1 MAKSQLLSLT
11 DKQTQVWS
19 LELCTVD
26 VEKTIA
32 ISKGLTINVNFI
44 LENAS
49 FPKHDEQELLLLV
62 TDRETE
68 ARRVGVSWP
77 QILTNILILTSWVFW
92 GQITPNHSS
101 SQYKNVCQ
109 NMAWRDYKEL
119 TSPWLLAYNSAS
131 WCSKTF
137 TTAKHP

>member
-1 MAKSQLLSLT
+1 MAKSQLLSQT

-19 LELCTVD
+19 LELCAVD

-62 TDRETE
+62 TDRGNWGKE
-68 ARRVGVSWP
+68 SWGD
-77 QILTNILILTSWVFW
+77 L
-92 GQITPNHSS
+92 TPNFDKHS
-101 SQYKNVCQ
+101 Y
-109 NMAWRDYKEL
+109 
-119 TSPWLLAYNSAS
+119 T
-131 WCSKTF
+131 
-137 TTAKHP
+137 H